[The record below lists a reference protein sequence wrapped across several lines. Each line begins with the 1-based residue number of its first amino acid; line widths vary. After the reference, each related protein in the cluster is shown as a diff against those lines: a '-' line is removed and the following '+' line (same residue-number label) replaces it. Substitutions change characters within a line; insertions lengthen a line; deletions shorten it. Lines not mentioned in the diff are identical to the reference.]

1 MYSTHHLAQAN
12 DAATN
17 ASNNISFDEPTNK
30 NRQCVFPWRGGM
42 VALPDVS
49 ALVAVERRPKEV
61 SPVFS
66 VIDIHE
72 PTIFELVV
80 NVTNIVVFV

>member
-1 MYSTHHLAQAN
+1 MMQPPTPASTN
-12 DAATN
+12 V
-17 ASNNISFDEPTNK
+17 SFDEPTNK
-30 NRQCVFPWRGGM
+30 NRQCVFPWRGWM
-42 VALPDVS
+42 AALPDVS
-49 ALVAVERRPKEV
+49 ALVAVERLPKEV
-61 SPVFS
+61 SHVFS